1 MYNIHYSEK
10 FRSLKNPKFYLYSNQ
25 IEFLAIN
32 YPKFMKNNVFIK
44 NDVQIK
50 FFEYILNIDLLQDD
64 DLVILTNKGL
74 LIENK
79 NILIPKVKYFSFT
92 DNYNILICYISE
104 SINSLKVIKLKDNNY
119 EIIDSIEINQK
130 NIYQILKISNNRFI
144 TYGDYN
150 ILLWKMDEN
159 NSLKFLSNINELT
172 TGKKLK
178 EILFLTNNKNIITLN
193 EEDFHILKFWKINDD
208 NKIEKIAEIEIN
220 GEFCDFI
227 DYDNDILIVKYDYHI
242 LYFINLNNFQ
252 IIHQENKIYMFAMKK
267 LMNGNIL
274 FCVEGKIGY
283 DIIEYKFNKIKCEL
297 IEFKIIP
304 NAHYS
309 CDIKILEMKN
319 CNLITYENNF
329 IVIWNKNNEFNKIND

>member
-1 MYNIHYSEK
+1 
-10 FRSLKNPKFYLYSNQ
+10 
-25 IEFLAIN
+25 
-32 YPKFMKNNVFIK
+32 MKNNVFIK
-44 NDVQIK
+44 NDVQLK
-50 FFEYILNIDLLQDD
+50 YFDGNCKVDLFKDD
-64 DLVILTNKGL
+64 DLVIRNNEGL
-74 LIENK
+74 RIENK
-79 NILIPKVKYFSFT
+79 NIFIPKVSDFSFT

-130 NIYQILKISNNRFI
+130 NVYQILKISNNRFI

-150 ILLWKMDEN
+150 VLLWKLDEN
-159 NSLKFLSNINELT
+159 NSLKFLSNINEF
-172 TGKKLK
+172 GKLLGK
-178 EILFLTNNKNIITLN
+178 IFFLTNNKIIITLN
-193 EEDFHILKFWKINDD
+193 EEHFLKFWKINDD

-220 GEFCDFI
+220 QGFSELI
-227 DYDNDILIVKYDYHI
+227 NYDNDILIAKNYHI

-309 CDIKILEMKN
+309 NVIKILEMKN

>member
-1 MYNIHYSEK
+1 M
-10 FRSLKNPKFYLYSNQ
+10 
-25 IEFLAIN
+25 
-32 YPKFMKNNVFIK
+32 
-44 NDVQIK
+44 
-50 FFEYILNIDLLQDD
+50 
-64 DLVILTNKGL
+64 
-74 LIENK
+74 IENK

-178 EILFLTNNKNIITLN
+178 EILFLNNNKNIITFN
-193 EEDFHILKFWKINDD
+193 EEDFHILKFWKITDD

-220 GEFCDFI
+220 REFSELI
-227 DYDNDILIVKYDYHI
+227 EYDNDILIVKDDNHI

-252 IIHQENKIYMFAMKK
+252 IINKKYKIYMFAMKK
-267 LMNGNIL
+267 LMNGNII
-274 FCVEGKIGY
+274 FCAKGKLGY
-283 DIIEYKFNKIKCEL
+283 GIFEYKFNKINCEL
-297 IEFKIIP
+297 TEFKIIP
-304 NAHYS
+304 NAHFS
-309 CDIKILEMKN
+309 PIIKILEMKN
-319 CNLITYENNF
+319 CNIITYEENKDF
-329 IVIWNKNNEFNKIND
+329 IVIWNKNEKLNIIND